1 MRCLGAVAAD
11 ADEEE
16 EEDDDDDEEGSDGDP
31 RRNGLA
37 MSSDFFV

>member
-1 MRCLGAVAAD
+1 MMSLAAD

-16 EEDDDDDEEGSDGDP
+16 EEEEGDDDEDSDDDFG

-37 MSSDFFV
+37 MSPDFPV